1 MKQLL
6 PLILLLLFGCRSQ
19 QSATPVVANLY
30 DYDVEQ
36 RLAALGIE
44 LQISPL
50 PPGIPIERAT
60 QVGNMLYLSGT
71 GPTTANGDRITGKV
85 GAELS
90 AEEGYQAARRTAINH
105 LAVLKE
111 QLGDLNRVVK
121 VVKVLGMVNADPSF
135 TEHPKVI
142 NGYSDLLIEVFGER
156 GKHARSAVGVGS
168 LPFNIAC
175 EVEMIVQVQ
184 EEK

>member
-1 MKQLL
+1 MKQLI
-6 PLILLLLFGCRSQ
+6 PFILLVLFGCTAQ
-19 QSATPVVANLY
+19 NKGTSAVENLY
-30 DYDVEQ
+30 DYGVEQ
-36 RLAALGIE
+36 RLAELGIE
-44 LQISPL
+44 LQITEL

-60 QVGNMLYLSGT
+60 QVGDLLYLSGT
-71 GPTTANGDRITGKV
+71 GPTTANGDRIVGKV

-90 AEEGYQAARRTAINH
+90 VEEGYQAARRTAINH

-135 TEHPKVI
+135 TEHPMVI

-175 EVEMIVQVQ
+175 EVEMIVQVK
-184 EEK
+184 E